1 MKTGKRIL
9 SVLLAVLMLAATMSV
24 AFAAQE
30 EIKPLYVTYQL
41 PFVETW
47 DLSTLEVEYQNPGYP
62 YTEPGYDNYC
72 YWFSGNLDVEHFDE
86 DTPWYFCI
94 HADLN
99 RPFYIFVYDQQQGS
113 YDEEMIMAAHR
124 HQLVLRGFEYASC
137 KVETTGSYYCQSCK
151 QTFTVTF
158 PAAHIYGEQIVRREP
173 SCVEGGIYSRYCA
186 RCNEVQTVT
195 GEPWGHNY
203 DRENARVVKPTCFTE
218 GYTEV
223 KCTRCEKIQMID
235 IKPATG
241 NHKDNNNDNH
251 CDVCGKLMSQ
261 PATTTPTQPTPAKPA
276 VNPNACK
283 YCGKVHTG
291 TFAGLV
297 KFFHNIMYFLVGRKK

>member
-9 SVLLAVLMLAATMSV
+9 SVLLAVLMLAATMCV
-24 AFAAQE
+24 AFAAEE

-41 PFVETW
+41 PLIETW
-47 DLSTLEVEYQNPGYP
+47 AISTLDVYYQNPKYP
-62 YTEPGYDNYC
+62 YSKPDYENECSWYL
-72 YWFSGNLDVEHFDE
+72 GNEDAEIYDE
-86 DTPWYFCI
+86 DTPWYLCI
-94 HADLN
+94 RADLN
-99 RPFYIFVYDQQQGS
+99 RPFYIYVNDQTQLPNDGGV
-113 YDEEMIMAAHR
+113 IIGTHR

-137 KVETTGSYYCQSCK
+137 KVETTGSYYCLSCK

-158 PAAHIYGEQIVRREP
+158 PAAHIYGEEIVRREP

-186 RCNEVQTVT
+186 RCNEVKTFT
-195 GEPWGHNY
+195 GEPWGHSY
-203 DRENARVVKPTCFTE
+203 YEEETVPATCFTD
-218 GYTEV
+218 GYIKKV
-223 KCTRCEKIQMID
+223 CWNCGKIIMITD
-235 IKPATG
+235 NQPKATG
-241 NHKDNNNDNH
+241 KHVDKDGNNH
-251 CDVCGKLMSQ
+251 CDVCGKLLTQ
-261 PATTTPTQPTPAKPA
+261 PTTTPTQPTPAKPA